1 MMSLVTLI
9 ERAPV
14 LEIVFNRVEKRNAV
28 NRALLLDLDAALDS
42 AERLATDAPAVWRA
56 ILLRGEGPVFCAGI
70 DLGAFG
76 EWAEVSGAAFRENL
90 FATTALYQRVANKL
104 EAHALPV
111 IALMH
116 GAALGLG
123 MELALA
129 ADLRIAA
136 EGTRLQLPETRGGI
150 IPDVGGTTR
159 LTRLIGAAR
168 AKEYILTGKPF
179 DLADAERW
187 GLVNAVVPA
196 DQLLARGDALTAE
209 LALAAPLAVRY
220 GKKVI
225 DGMSDLARGLALES
239 WAQAALMNSED
250 TLIGMQAGM
259 LKTTPEW
266 KGK

>member
-1 MMSLVTLI
+1 
-9 ERAPV
+9 
-14 LEIVFNRVEKRNAV
+14 
-28 NRALLLDLDAALDS
+28 
-42 AERLATDAPAVWRA
+42 
-56 ILLRGEGPVFCAGI
+56 
-70 DLGAFG
+70 
-76 EWAEVSGAAFRENL
+76 
-90 FATTALYQRVANKL
+90 
-104 EAHALPV
+104 
-111 IALMH
+111 
-116 GAALGLG
+116 

-129 ADLRIAA
+129 ADFRIAA
-136 EGTRLQLPETRGGI
+136 EGTRLLLPETRGGI

-179 DLADAERW
+179 GLADAERW